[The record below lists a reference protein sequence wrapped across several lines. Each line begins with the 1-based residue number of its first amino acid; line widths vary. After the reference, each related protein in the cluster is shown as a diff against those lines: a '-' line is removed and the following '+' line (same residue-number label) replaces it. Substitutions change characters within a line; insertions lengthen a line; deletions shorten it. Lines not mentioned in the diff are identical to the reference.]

1 MAIQKLTSKGPQVS
15 TSALGIGSPAPS
27 FQLTAIGSGRLIS
40 PASNNGAALLLAF
53 HDQNSVDLVQEMQQA
68 VRIQYPD
75 PSHLLAPSIV
85 NMSVVPAP
93 LRPLAES
100 VMKGQYNKAAELMP
114 AGLDVADYVIILCD
128 WDGKVHKAYN
138 AGKVGKQ
145 PMLVLVDSAGA
156 IRGVYRGRGLTDAAC
171 QLLQSLQGAVQ

>member
-1 MAIQKLTSKGPQVS
+1 MS
-15 TSALGIGSPAPS
+15 TSALEIGGRAPS
-27 FQLTAIGSGRLIS
+27 FQLTAIGSGRVIS

-75 PSHLLAPSIV
+75 PTHLLAPSLV
-85 NMSVVPAP
+85 NMSVVPSP

-128 WDGKVHKAYN
+128 WDGKVHKAYH
-138 AGKVGKQ
+138 AGKVAKQ
-145 PMLVLVDSAGA
+145 PQLILIDAGGA
-156 IRGVYRGRGLTDAAC
+156 IRGLYRGRDLRNAAL
-171 QLLQSLQGAVQ
+171 QLLQGLT